1 MGLTGI
7 NGNSNNTDGGLI
19 NGVKEYVFNRVFTP
33 VDSQA
38 DVYNGIVAP
47 MVDWLFPSSNN
58 DDTSNGNSTLLFS

>member
-7 NGNSNNTDGGLI
+7 DGNSNNTDGGLI

-38 DVYNGIVAP
+38 DVYNGIVAL
-47 MVDWLFPSSNN
+47 MVD
-58 DDTSNGNSTLLFS
+58 